1 VSFCKSV
8 DIVWLALPQLTLVM
22 QDNPMTRGLN
32 RQQAALSSSKAPVK
46 KRSIG
51 SPNGPC
57 PFTGTSS
64 VIPPTPITRRTDSN
78 ALKEY
83 QWNTDDPFNTYKTR
97 RLSKPEMVLECTIED
112 PAEFVKRTAI
122 APDSLS
128 PAAGY
133 RSHSR
138 RTSHHL
144 SNSPR
149 QPLVLGQFSTMPES
163 PVTPTTGSLTEFTPA
178 TSVNLSR
185 QSSSICGGVSMLKL
199 NSYMSST
206 APEQSLSAD
215 HSPLNPIHPLFLDND
230 HNLGVSQAANAPIQ
244 FQTSS
249 MPDPPWLSQYQEVPL
264 MPALP
269 VRLSTSSQDAI
280 MKRSSSTETNQSASS
295 EASCHSQES
304 SSSGVRKLAPKLP
317 TTSAP
322 ISRESSSSGH
332 EVIRTRSAD
341 GSVKEVVSIA
351 KAPYI
356 RPYHDKIRCTQCNV
370 KPDGFRGEHEL
381 RRHTERAHAL
391 EIRKAFVCVDIS
403 SNKRFLA
410 DCKQCNAKKRYNAY
424 YNAAAH
430 LRRVHFNPKKKG
442 GKGKIKPGESRGGKG
457 GGDWPP
463 MEIVKEWMTEIEEY
477 VTPDMPP
484 YDDNEPEED
493 SLPTFPQSLDDRQAN
508 ATTQPLLGS
517 SPYEATPCIN
527 IPNGNR
533 ASNMAPQV
541 SFPVPLQLPAYDSM
555 SLHLS
560 KPSDTRA
567 GVSSG
572 LLDLSLD
579 VSANDPG
586 EHFALWDMSPA
597 DDPQLMAFKGPFS
610 FPECS

>member
-1 VSFCKSV
+1 
-8 DIVWLALPQLTLVM
+8 M
-22 QDNPMTRGLN
+22 QDNPTTRGLD
-32 RQQAALSSSKAPVK
+32 REQVVLSSSRVPVK
-46 KRSIG
+46 KRSIS

-64 VIPPTPITRRTDSN
+64 VTPPTPITRRTENN
-78 ALKEY
+78 ALRAY
-83 QWNTDDPFNTYKTR
+83 QWNDDDPFNAYKAR
-97 RLSKPEMVLECTIED
+97 RLSKPAMVLECTVED
-112 PAEFVKRTAI
+112 PADFVKRTAN

-133 RSHSR
+133 RTHSR
-138 RTSHHL
+138 RTSHHQ

-149 QPLVLGQFSTMPES
+149 QPPVLGQFSTMPAS
-163 PVTPTTGSLTEFTPA
+163 PVTPTTGSLTEFTPE

-185 QSSSICGGVSMLKL
+185 QSSSICGGVSMMKI
-199 NSYMSST
+199 NSHSSAT

-215 HSPLNPIHPLFLDND
+215 HSPLNSAHAFFMDEGQIYD
-230 HNLGVSQAANAPIQ
+230 VSQAANPPIHS
-244 FQTSS
+244 QTSS
-249 MPDPPWLSQYQEVPL
+249 MPDSSWFSQYQGVPL
-264 MPALP
+264 MSGPP
-269 VRLSTSSQDAI
+269 IQLSTTSPDTT
-280 MKRSSSTETNQSASS
+280 MKRSNSTETNQSACSQ
-295 EASCHSQES
+295 ASVHSQES
-304 SSSGVRKLAPKLP
+304 SSSGARKLAPKLP
-317 TTSAP
+317 TTSTP

-351 KAPYI
+351 KAPYV
-356 RPYHDKIRCTQCNV
+356 RPYHDKIRCTQCNI

-391 EIRKAFVCVDIS
+391 EMRKAFICVDIS
-403 SNKRFLA
+403 PNKKFLA

-430 LRRVHFNPKKKG
+430 LRRVHFNPKTKG
-442 GKGKIKPGESRGGKG
+442 GKGKMKPGESRGGKG
-457 GGDWPP
+457 GGDYPP
-463 MEIVKEWMTEIEEY
+463 MEIVKEWMMEIEEY
-477 VTPDMPP
+477 VAPEMPR
-484 YDDNEPEED
+484 YDDNEAGDD
-493 SLPTFPQSLDDRQAN
+493 SFPPPHSLDDRPAN
-508 ATTQPLLGS
+508 APTQLLLDS
-517 SPYEATPCIN
+517 SHYAATPSIN

-533 ASNMAPQV
+533 VSDMAPQL
-541 SFPVPLQLPAYDSM
+541 SFPIPLQLPAYDSM

-560 KPSDTRA
+560 QSSDTRA

-586 EHFALWDMSPA
+586 EHFALWPMSPA
-597 DDPQLMAFKGPFS
+597 DDPQLMAFKSHFS

>member
-1 VSFCKSV
+1 MSFGKSY
-8 DIVWLALPQLTLVM
+8 DLKWLAFPQLTLVT
-22 QDNPMTRGLN
+22 QDNPTTRSLN
-32 RQQAALSSSKAPVK
+32 RQQAAFPSPEAPVK
-46 KRSIG
+46 KRSIS

-57 PFTGTSS
+57 SFTGTSS
-64 VIPPTPITRRTDSN
+64 VIPPALITRRTDNN
-78 ALKEY
+78 ALREY
-83 QWNTDDPFNTYKTR
+83 QGNSDDPFNTYKSR

-138 RTSHHL
+138 RPSHHL

-149 QPLVLGQFSTMPES
+149 QTAVLRQFSTMPAS

-178 TSVNLSR
+178 TSVDLSR
-185 QSSSICGGVSMLKL
+185 QSSSICGGISMMRI
-199 NSYMSST
+199 NSHMSS
-206 APEQSLSAD
+206 AMPEQSPSVD
-215 HSPLNPIHPLFLDND
+215 HSPLNSIHPFFSNDDQNLDA
-230 HNLGVSQAANAPIQ
+230 SRTANPPLQ
-244 FQTSS
+244 PQTSA
-249 MPDPPWLSQYQEVPL
+249 MPDPPWFLQYQGVPPML
-264 MPALP
+264 APPVQLPAP
-269 VRLSTSSQDAI
+269 SQDTI
-280 MKRSSSTETNQSASS
+280 MKRSSSAETNQSACSA
-295 EASCHSQES
+295 ASLHSQES
-304 SSSGVRKLAPKLP
+304 FSSGARKLAPKLP

-322 ISRESSSSGH
+322 MSRESSSSEH

-351 KAPYI
+351 KAPYV
-356 RPYHDKIRCTQCNV
+356 RPFHDKIRCTQCNI

-391 EIRKAFVCVDIS
+391 EIRKAFVCIDIS
-403 SNKRFLA
+403 ANKKFLA
-410 DCKQCNAKKRYNAY
+410 DCKACNAEKRYNAY

-430 LRRVHFNPKKKG
+430 LRRVHFNPKTKG

-477 VTPDMPP
+477 VTSETPP
-484 YDDNEPEED
+484 YHDNEPED
-493 SLPTFPQSLDDRQAN
+493 DNLPPPYNLNDQQVN
-508 ATTQPLLGS
+508 ATSQELLDRLHS
-517 SPYEATPCIN
+517 ETTPCIN

-533 ASNMAPQV
+533 ASNMAPHV
-541 SFPVPLQLPAYDSM
+541 SFPVPLQLPVYDSM

-560 KPSDTRA
+560 QPSDTRA

-572 LLDLSLD
+572 ILDLSLD